1 MKTTDT
7 IQHYSITGRTITGQY
22 HRVIYPFLALLSL
35 TCLPAHFFSCSKTA
49 APAPERNV
57 TERKGVT
64 NVKIRNAAG
73 ERHEKNGYDVLV
85 YNADKFGRLDSY
97 MHFDGSL
104 SELPVSSGTGAKTV
118 VVICNAPDGFPEW
131 ENILSLKQL
140 SRVCCH
146 LENESE
152 EAPVMVGE
160 VNTDAGEGCEITLTP
175 LMARICLKE
184 LSCDFR
190 GTSYAL
196 EELKDIR
203 IYLTNVNAE
212 CGIVGDA
219 DVGKRF
225 INNGKWEEGDMNR
238 FRFPTIVCREIE
250 KPIGTDPE
258 RLDAT
263 LYCYPND
270 CQEEGFG
277 RPFTRIVIEGKI
289 RGKTWYWPI
298 NINLLKEGGISSDDC
313 YSLKIR
319 LRRTGT
325 EDPDTA
331 IELGK
336 EEIAMEIE
344 KWDEKENYTVAF

>member
-35 TCLPAHFFSCSKTA
+35 TCLPAHFFSCSRIA
-49 APAPERNV
+49 APAPEKKLV
-57 TERKGVT
+57 ERKDVT
-64 NVKIRNAAG
+64 SVKIRNAANASIG
-73 ERHEKNGYDVLV
+73 RNGYDVLV
-85 YNADKFGRLDSY
+85 YNADKFERLDSY

-104 SELPVSSGTGAKTV
+104 TELPVSSGTGAKTV

-140 SRVCCH
+140 SRVCCN

-152 EAPVMVGE
+152 EAPVMVGKAK
-160 VNTDAGEGCEITLTP
+160 TDAGEGCEITLKP
-175 LMARICLKE
+175 LMACICLKE

-190 GTSYAL
+190 GTSYAW

-212 CGIVGDA
+212 CGIAGNA

-225 INNGKWEEGDMNR
+225 INNGKWTENDMKR
-238 FRFPTIVCREIE
+238 FRSPAIVCREIGNPVGAE
-250 KPIGTDPE
+250 PE
-258 RLDAT
+258 SLDAM

-270 CQEEGFG
+270 CREEGFG

-298 NINLLKEGGISSDDC
+298 NVNSLNGDGISSDDC
-313 YSLKIR
+313 YVLRVR

-331 IELGK
+331 IALENDDVT
-336 EEIAMEIE
+336 MEIE